1 MNEVTR
7 EEFEDLKKEVAEL
20 KQAQVEIHIDEGQ
33 ADARKVA
40 EEVSEMIKKKAEEAK
55 KAFN

>member
-7 EEFEDLKKEVAEL
+7 EEFEELKKEVAEL
-20 KQAQVEIHIDEGQ
+20 KQPQVEIHIDEGQ

>member
-7 EEFEDLKKEVAEL
+7 EEFEELKKEVAEL
-20 KQAQVEIHIDEGQ
+20 KQAQTEIRIDEGQ

>member
-1 MNEVTR
+1 MSEVTR
-7 EEFEDLKKEVAEL
+7 EEFEELKKKVAEL
-20 KQAQVEIHIDEGQ
+20 KQAQVEIHIDEGE
-33 ADARKVA
+33 ADVRKVA

>member
-1 MNEVTR
+1 MSEVTR
-7 EEFEDLKKEVAEL
+7 EEFEELKKEVAEL

-33 ADARKVA
+33 AGARKVA

>member
-1 MNEVTR
+1 MSEVTR
-7 EEFEDLKKEVAEL
+7 EEFEELKKEVAEL

-40 EEVSEMIKKKAEEAK
+40 EEV
-55 KAFN
+55 

>member
-1 MNEVTR
+1 MSEVTR
-7 EEFEDLKKEVAEL
+7 EEFEELKKEVAEL
-20 KQAQVEIHIDEGQ
+20 KQAQVKIHIDEGQ

>member
-1 MNEVTR
+1 MSEVTR
-7 EEFEDLKKEVAEL
+7 EEFEELKKEVAEL
-20 KQAQVEIHIDEGQ
+20 KQAQTEIHIDEGQ